1 MKRNILIFIMTL
13 LLILPVGT
21 NIRAEEINI
30 SRENLKNDILILKNE
45 LPIKH
50 YNIAHTISREKFEN
64 SLEQLYN
71 KADTMDAD
79 QIFLEMVKDVA
90 AIGDGHTSVSFS
102 KEI

>member
-50 YNIAHTISREKFEN
+50 YNIAHDFLNYKILTLQLPFPQVIGIYFLTIMLIPIHRMF
-64 SLEQLYN
+64 
-71 KADTMDAD
+71 
-79 QIFLEMVKDVA
+79 
-90 AIGDGHTSVSFS
+90 
-102 KEI
+102 